1 MKIDNTP
8 ISIEFIMEGDTDAE
22 ALFCAAMGAQKISA
36 QHTITFSNVKL
47 VKVAEA
53 AN

>member
-1 MKIDNTP
+1 MGCGILGL
-8 ISIEFIMEGDTDAE
+8 FAVQ
-22 ALFCAAMGAQKISA
+22 FCAAMGAQNISD

>member
-1 MKIDNTP
+1 MNSDDNS

-22 ALFCAAMGAQKISA
+22 ALFCAAMGAQNISD